1 MDLLINPAF
10 SWKATLLYIALITL
24 VVCLI
29 GWLKLG
35 NILPMNSNFNYTES
49 EYELVKDWIFLA
61 IAFGIILPG
70 VTLLVFWKFPEI
82 RTIWSF
88 YFVVVFVQL
97 LTEYVLSRLLFQTI
111 VVMVGSL
118 YSAFRVWQ
126 LWSNQQLLVITT
138 DMSMVSHVL
147 MISILWLMLIF
158 WLSNIIVNF
167 VIFRR
172 KLL

>member
-24 VVCLI
+24 VVFLI
-29 GWLKLG
+29 GWLKIG
-35 NILPMNSNFNYTES
+35 NILPINSNFNYTES
-49 EYELVKDWIFLA
+49 EYELVKDWILLA

-70 VTLLVFWKFPEI
+70 VTLLVFWKIPEI

-97 LTEYVLSRLLFQTI
+97 LTEYVLSRLLFQSI

-126 LWSNQQLLVITT
+126 LWSNQQLLIITT